1 MIVRD
6 ATQEDLDYLRLNA
19 AENGLKD
26 YPRLSIVGYAKTLL
40 VDGVPL
46 ACGGVIVLWDKVGE
60 GWLVVSKDVN
70 ERKVEIAY
78 FLRNVIDET
87 MKELKLKRLQVA
99 VRTDFEKG
107 KKFVEFL
114 DFEFEGVMHS
124 YFPDGSNAFLYA
136 RFI

>member
-1 MIVRD
+1 METKVNLCSIY
-6 ATQEDLDYLRLNA
+6 APSEDVVAREVQGEFIIIPITSGIADLEDEIFSLNETGRA
-19 AENGLKD
+19 
-26 YPRLSIVGYAKTLL
+26 I
-40 VDGVPL
+40 
-46 ACGGVIVLWDKVGE
+46 WDKLDGKK
-60 GWLVVSKDVN
+60 S
-70 ERKVEIAY
+70 
-78 FLRNVIDET
+78 LRNVIDET